1 MNVHLRP
8 DVQHGDLPSPII
20 ADPLP
25 PHRRVAKAMQW
36 IVSHPSDAQT
46 TERAA
51 SPIRLRRATEPAST
65 GWGRD
70 PCA

>member
-1 MNVHLRP
+1 MNVHLRSG
-8 DVQHGDLPSPII
+8 VQHGDLPSPIR

-36 IVSHPSDAQT
+36 IVSRPGDDMLPK
-46 TERAA
+46 RKA
-51 SPIRLRRATEPAST
+51 SPIWLRRATEPAST